1 MFFNPLATALV
12 RLTTCRAFSVYG
24 RDRRE
29 KDWRVIDVFASRLRD
44 RDSRWPRPFFP
55 GTCITWTS
63 SAIAVGWD
71 FALDVL
77 REQMAE
83 PASRERPVE
92 VIGGRIRDLGRRT
105 AAGGEPWPSASEVL
119 AHECGH
125 TYQARRLSWLYLPT
139 GALFTLWREGP
150 RWYNAFENRASERG
164 QFGGIVNGSVS
175 AELMARC
182 GLTDR
187 PSG

>member
-1 MFFNPLATALV
+1 MFNPLATALV
-12 RLTTCRAFSVYG
+12 RLSSRRAFSVYG

-29 KDWRVIDVFASRLRD
+29 KDWRVIDVFASRLRN

-92 VIGGRIRDLGRRT
+92 VIGGRLCDLMRRQ
-105 AAGGEPWPSASEVL
+105 AAGGIGTAWPSASEVL

-125 TYQARRLSWLYLPT
+125 TYQARRLSWLYLPA
-139 GALFTLWREGP
+139 GALFTLWRE
-150 RWYNAFENRASERG
+150 
-164 QFGGIVNGSVS
+164 
-175 AELMARC
+175 
-182 GLTDR
+182 
-187 PSG
+187 